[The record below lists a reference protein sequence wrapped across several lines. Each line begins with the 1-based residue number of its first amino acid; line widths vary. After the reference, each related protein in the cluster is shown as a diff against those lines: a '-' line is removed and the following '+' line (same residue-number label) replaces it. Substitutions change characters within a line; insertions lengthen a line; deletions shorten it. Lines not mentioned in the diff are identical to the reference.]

1 MQIIE
6 AVVLGLVQG
15 STEFLPVSSSGHLV
29 LMQHLLG
36 FSESMLVFDV
46 FLHLAT
52 LLAVIVFFWQDILKL
67 NRRDIK
73 MLAIGTLPAIGV
85 GLLLTNLMSELFQLP
100 ILVGCALLGTGVINL
115 RSHQQL
121 KANINRQPSITN
133 SPTNNMIAF
142 KIGLWQAAAILPG
155 ISRSGSTVY
164 AGLKMGLDRQA
175 AFRFSF
181 LLSIPAIIAANV
193 HQSWQT
199 YQSATISV
207 QWLPTML
214 AMAVAFITGLLCLR
228 LLQYLIQAAKFKI
241 FSWYCFALGGL
252 VIAISMVSW

>member
-29 LMQHLLG
+29 LMQHLFG

-73 MLAIGTLPAIGV
+73 MLSIGTLPAIGV
-85 GLLLTNLMSELFQLP
+85 GLLLTNLMAELFQLP

-133 SPTNNMIAF
+133 SRRT
-142 KIGLWQAAAILPG
+142 
-155 ISRSGSTVY
+155 T
-164 AGLKMGLDRQA
+164 
-175 AFRFSF
+175 
-181 LLSIPAIIAANV
+181 
-193 HQSWQT
+193 
-199 YQSATISV
+199 
-207 QWLPTML
+207 
-214 AMAVAFITGLLCLR
+214 
-228 LLQYLIQAAKFKI
+228 
-241 FSWYCFALGGL
+241 
-252 VIAISMVSW
+252 